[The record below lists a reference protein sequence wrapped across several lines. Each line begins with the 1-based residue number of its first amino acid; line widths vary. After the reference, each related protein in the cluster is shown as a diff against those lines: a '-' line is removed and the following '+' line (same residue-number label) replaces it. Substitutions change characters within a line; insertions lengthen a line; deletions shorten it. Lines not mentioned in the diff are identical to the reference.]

1 MYFWKCWRDT
11 RSFAL
16 VFLVIAAAAMPVTAV
31 VGKGTNLQQGFGP
44 GVFLSTF
51 ALMLFVVALGLGAIG
66 AIQEFTDKTA
76 HFLFTK
82 PRPRRY
88 FVWAGW
94 VVGSGEL
101 LTIALVNL
109 LAGWLTLA
117 HYSEN
122 PSWSVLSGLLK
133 KQDIVGVLTY
143 TVFIY
148 CLTYSMT
155 VVLRSGLKGLGASM
169 GITFGLQ
176 ATQIA
181 LRMRWN
187 IKVPLPPLPIGGLP
201 IIVSTIVWVLVA
213 LLVVFAAQL
222 VVERAEI

>member
-31 VGKGTNLQQGFGP
+31 VGKGTNLQEGFGP
-44 GVFLSTF
+44 SVFLSTF
-51 ALMLFVVALGLGAIG
+51 VLMLFVVALGLGTIS
-66 AIQEFTDKTA
+66 AIQEFTDKTS

-82 PRPRRY
+82 PRPRPY

-94 VVGSGEL
+94 VVGCLEF
-101 LTIALVNL
+101 LTIAFVNL
-109 LAGWLTLA
+109 FAGWLTLA
-117 HYSEN
+117 HYSKN
-122 PSWSVLSGLLK
+122 PSWSVLRALFK
-133 KQDIVGVLTY
+133 EQDVVGVLIY
-143 TVFIY
+143 TLFIY

-155 VVLRSGLKGLGASM
+155 IVLRNGLKGLGASM

-187 IKVPLPPLPIGGLP
+187 INVPLPPLPIGSLP
-201 IIVSTIVWVLVA
+201 IIVSNIVWIVVA
-213 LLVVFAAQL
+213 LLIVFAAQL
-222 VVERAEI
+222 VVERSEI